1 MKVQIRV
8 LSGAR
13 AGVEAVFAPP
23 RVAIGRHPASD
34 LQLDP
39 DHDLDVSGRHAELI
53 HADGRWML
61 RDAGSSNGTLVN
73 GHPVSGDTRLDDTD
87 QIQLGAQGPKLE
99 VRLVADATPDRA
111 PRYPPS
117 TPTGIGRPTRPADRA
132 PEPAAA
138 MPQTHHGASTTQRI
152 RLEVGRQTKRLRA
165 MTVALFVVLIAVVG
179 YFVVSNRLEEQARAR
194 DAAAMQVRI
203 DSILRTSAAAVES
216 LQGQVEGL
224 ATALQNSRAEVQR
237 LQGQIRTAEASGDH
251 ARVADL
257 ERQLASTTTAL
268 RDQQMAAGI
277 PYGAINDANQRAV
290 ALIWVEF
297 APGEVY
303 TGTAFAV
310 TPDGKLITNR
320 HVVADTSGTRTPTR
334 IAVEFANS
342 SQIWRA
348 RLLAVSHE
356 ADLAAVQVM
365 GLAGTVPVV
374 KGLDSDAAVSAGDP
388 VASIG
393 FPLGVD
399 LATRAV
405 AGRSDVRTTLT
416 SGIVSKVLPDL
427 VQIDGYG
434 THGASGSPIF
444 DRNGN
449 LVSVLYGGEKES
461 DGRIVFSV
469 PVRYVRSLMRQI
481 R

>member
-1 MKVQIRV
+1 MKVHLRV

-13 AGVEAVFAPP
+13 AGVEAVYAPP
-23 RVAIGRHPASD
+23 RVAVGRHPASD

-39 DHDLDVSGRHAELI
+39 DHDLDVSGRHAELVY
-53 HADGRWML
+53 ADGHWVL
-61 RDAGSSNGTLVN
+61 RDLGSSNGTLVN
-73 GHPVSGDTRLDDTD
+73 GHRLTADTRLDDTD
-87 QIQLGAQGPKLE
+87 QIQLGEHGPKLE

-111 PRYPPS
+111 PAYPP
-117 TPTGIGRPTRPADRA
+117 TAPTGVRRPTRPADRGPA
-132 PEPAAA
+132 PITAT
-138 MPQTHHGASTTQRI
+138 PQTHHGSSTTQRI
-152 RLEVGRQTKRLRA
+152 RVEVGRQTKQLRT
-165 MTVALFVVLIAVVG
+165 MTAALFIVLIAVVA
-179 YFVVSNRLEEQARAR
+179 YFVVNNRHEEAARAR
-194 DAAAMQVRI
+194 EAAETQARI
-203 DSILRTSAAAVES
+203 DSILQASAAALQS

-224 ATALQNSRAEVQR
+224 ATALRSSRAEVER
-237 LQGQIRTAEASGDH
+237 LQSQIRTAQASGDQV
-251 ARVADL
+251 RVADL
-257 ERQLASTTTAL
+257 ERQLATATVSL
-268 RDQQMAAGI
+268 RNQQLAAGV

-297 APGEVY
+297 SPGEVY

-310 TPDGKLITNR
+310 TPDGKLVTNR
-320 HVVADTSGTRTPTR
+320 HVVADTSGVRKPTR

-348 RLLAVSHE
+348 RVLAVSQE
-356 ADLAAVQVM
+356 ADLAVVQVL

-374 KGLDSDAAVSAGDP
+374 KGLDADVTVSTGDP

-427 VQIDGYG
+427 IQIDGYG
-434 THGASGSPIF
+434 AHGASGSPIF

-449 LVSVLYGGEKES
+449 LISVLYGGERES
-461 DGRIVFSV
+461 NGRIVFSV
-469 PVRYVRSLMRQI
+469 PVRYVRSLLQQLQ
-481 R
+481 